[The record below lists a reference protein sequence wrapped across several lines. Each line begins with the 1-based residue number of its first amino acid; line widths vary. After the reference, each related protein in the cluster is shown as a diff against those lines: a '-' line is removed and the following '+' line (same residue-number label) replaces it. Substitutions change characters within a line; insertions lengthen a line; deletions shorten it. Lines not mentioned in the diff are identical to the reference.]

1 MINYTSNLGR
11 ILDINLIIMIAALI
25 TSIYIGFFEKIKN
38 IKYINI
44 LYFVEVLIY
53 IYIISNNYK
62 FSKIEMYILSL
73 YTFIKSIYFYAVR
86 HKLKLKNI
94 QIIALITLNT
104 ASLIYLG
111 FNLNVYFALNIL
123 LNIFICKFFIIDNMK
138 LKKSKFDENRKKID
152 KVNEN
157 INTLNSNVKN
167 ETIIQ
172 CEYKDDILKIEENIN
187 KSIEESD
194 MPIVMLNEK
203 NNIIYCNQNSWRNI
217 NLNKVNILHYLST
230 NFKNG
235 KECIKMINK
244 IDINSYKSINLYD
257 NEEKVYRFICTK
269 EIRENKEIK
278 ICIFNDI
285 TQSTVI
291 QKQLNDSEEKYRKLM
306 DVLTDGVIIHDMEAV
321 KYIND
326 SVFEIFKIDK
336 SEKEVSLERIKGKI
350 QKDERKLLNESLEE
364 VRKGKVNKIINKFKT
379 IDETYIEVI
388 TTKIET
394 GECDILLSIIVDI
407 TEMEEALKQ
416 LEANQKTY
424 RALAQNLPDGIVVID
439 KKSKEYIYQNKS
451 MIKILKK
458 VKIDS
463 INKFINDYISSACYG
478 ETKKYEIDKSKSCFV
493 SITIIDRKEE
503 QQLLAIV
510 RLIENEER
518 VLEAIKELDLVNVQ
532 HHVKNEFLINTS
544 KLLKDPIN
552 NIANMNKILENN
564 KSKFNS
570 KHIENYTKLVK
581 RNCYRLQRLINNMNE
596 VVDVENGV
604 CCVEF
609 VYCDIVKLTNNIVDC
624 VNEYLHDK
632 GVYIKFKSDIDSSIL
647 KIDLDK
653 VQRIVLN
660 LISNAIKFS
669 EIGSL
674 IEVYM
679 YKENDFINIGIKDYG
694 VGIPKDRLK
703 FIFTKFGQVDKTLSR
718 NTEGCGVGLALVKAF
733 LDLQDGNI
741 KVNSEEGKGSE
752 FIISLKE
759 YENIDD
765 KHLVNINDLRTSIFE
780 KMYIEFADIYF

>member
-1 MINYTSNLGR
+1 MINYTSNLSR

-25 TSIYIGFFEKIKN
+25 NSIYIGFFEKIKN
-38 IKYINI
+38 TKYINI
-44 LYFVEVLIY
+44 IYFVEVLIY
-53 IYIISNNYK
+53 IYLISKNYE
-62 FSKIEMYILSL
+62 FTKIDMYILSV
-73 YTFIKSIYFYAVR
+73 YTFIKSMYFYSIR

-94 QIIALITLNT
+94 QLIFLLILSIT
-104 ASLIYLG
+104 SLIYIG
-111 FNLNVYFALNIL
+111 INLNVYISLNIL
-123 LNIFICKFFIIDNMK
+123 LNIFICKIFIIDNMQ
-138 LKKSKFDENRKKID
+138 LKKSKFDENRKKAN
-152 KVNEN
+152 KVNDN
-157 INTLNSNVKN
+157 INALNANIKN
-167 ETIIQ
+167 EVIIQ
-172 CEYKDDILKIEENIN
+172 YEYKEDILQIEKNIN

-217 NLNKVNILHYLST
+217 NLNKVNILNYLSE

-235 KECIKMINK
+235 QECIKMIDE

-269 EIRENKEIK
+269 EMRKNEEIK

-285 TQSTVI
+285 TQSTLI
-291 QKQLNDSEEKYRKLM
+291 QKQLSDSEEKYRKLM
-306 DVLTDGVIIHDMEAV
+306 DVLTDGVIIHDMEEI

-326 SVFEIFKIDK
+326 SAFEIFRLDEN
-336 SEKEVSLERIKGKI
+336 EKKVSLENIKDKV
-350 QKDERKLLNESLEE
+350 QKYERKLLSESLEE
-364 VRKGKVNKIINKFKT
+364 VRKGKVNKNINKFKT
-379 IDETYIEVI
+379 MDETYIEVI

-394 GECDILLSIIVDI
+394 DESDTLLSIIVDI

-439 KKSKEYIYQNKS
+439 KGSKEYVYQNKS

-458 VKIDS
+458 VKADC
-463 INKFINDYISSACYG
+463 INKFIKNYISNEYYG
-478 ETKKYEIDKSKSCFV
+478 ETKRYEIDKNKSCFV

-510 RLIENEER
+510 RLLENEER
-518 VLEAIKELDLVNVQ
+518 VLEAIKELDLVNAQ

-564 KSKFNS
+564 KSEFNS
-570 KHIENYTKLVK
+570 KHIDKYTKLVK
-581 RNCYRLQRLINNMNE
+581 QNCYRLQRVINNMNE

-604 CCVEF
+604 GCVDF
-609 VYCDIVKLTNNIVDC
+609 VYCDIVRLIKNIVDC

-632 GVYIKFKSDIDSSIL
+632 EVYIKFKSNVESSIL
-647 KIDLDK
+647 RIDLDK
-653 VQRIVLN
+653 MQRIFLN

-674 IEVYM
+674 IEVYI
-679 YKENDFINIGIKDYG
+679 YKNNEFINIAIKDHG

-733 LDLQDGNI
+733 LDLQDGTI

-759 YENIDD
+759 CKNIDD
-765 KHLVNINDLRTSIFE
+765 RYLININDLRISILE
-780 KMYIEFADIYF
+780 KMHIEFADIYF